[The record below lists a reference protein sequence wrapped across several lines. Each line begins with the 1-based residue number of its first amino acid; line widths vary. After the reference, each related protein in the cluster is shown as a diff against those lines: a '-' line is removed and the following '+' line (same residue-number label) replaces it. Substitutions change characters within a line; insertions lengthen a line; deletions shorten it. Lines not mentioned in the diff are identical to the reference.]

1 MNKNKRDKTKHDLV
15 KENALTY
22 NDYAALDD
30 LNRYE
35 LASGQLEMMSPSPT
49 VTHQM
54 VSFEIQKHFIY
65 NCESDYFILNAPID
79 VILSPTEVRQPDI
92 VVVNRKRIDILRNRG
107 IEGAPDLVVEI
118 LSPSSLKRDKI
129 DKQKV
134 YASYNVPEYW
144 IVEPKLGIIEAYILN
159 EDHYELTNIFQ
170 NDEQVTSPNIPCIS
184 FTMNE
189 IMDNIPNFPD
199 E

>member
-1 MNKNKRDKTKHDLV
+1 
-15 KENALTY
+15 
-22 NDYAALDD
+22 
-30 LNRYE
+30 
-35 LASGQLEMMSPSPT
+35 
-49 VTHQM
+49 
-54 VSFEIQKHFIY
+54 
-65 NCESDYFILNAPID
+65 
-79 VILSPTEVRQPDI
+79 VRQPDI
-92 VVVNRKRIDILRNRG
+92 VLVNRKRIDILSNRG

-144 IVEPKLGIIEAYILN
+144 IVEPKPGIIEAYILN
-159 EDHYELTNIFQ
+159 EDHYELINIFQ
-170 NDEQVTSPNIPCIS
+170 NDEQVTSPNIPYIS
-184 FTMNE
+184 FTMNK

>member
-1 MNKNKRDKTKHDLV
+1 M
-15 KENALTY
+15 
-22 NDYAALDD
+22 
-30 LNRYE
+30 
-35 LASGQLEMMSPSPT
+35 
-49 VTHQM
+49 
-54 VSFEIQKHFIY
+54 
-65 NCESDYFILNAPID
+65 
-79 VILSPTEVRQPDI
+79 RQPDI
-92 VVVNRKRIDILRNRG
+92 VLVNRKRIDILSNRG

-144 IVEPKLGIIEAYILN
+144 IVEPKLGIIEVYILN
-159 EDHYELTNIFQ
+159 KDHYELTNIFQ
-170 NDEQVTSPNIPCIS
+170 NDEQVTSPSIPCIS

-189 IMDNIPNFPD
+189 IMDNIPIFPD